1 MKTKTALAASGLIFL
16 GLAASAGALAASRGT
31 IDKRVAETLTEFHGL
46 NSANKDLVGKSAGM
60 LVFPKVTKGG
70 VGVAGEYGE
79 GALVVNGKTMG
90 YYSVG
95 AASVGLTLG
104 VAEHSEIIMFMTA
117 DSLNAFKA
125 AKGWSIGA
133 DAGITVVS
141 AAASG
146 AYDSKI
152 EQKPILGFMFG
163 EKGLLADLSLEGE
176 KITPIKKGSGR

>member
-1 MKTKTALAASGLIFL
+1 MKPKTILATSGLIFL
-16 GLAASAGALAASRGT
+16 ALAAST
-31 IDKRVAETLTEFHGL
+31 TSFAASKADINKHVAETLTQFTSL
-46 NSANKDLVGKSAGM
+46 NSGNNDLISKSAGI
-60 LVFPKVTKGG
+60 LVFPRVTKGG

-79 GALVVNGKTMG
+79 GVLMVNGKTQG
-90 YYSVG
+90 YYSVA

-117 DSLNAFKA
+117 DSLKAFRA
-125 AKGWSIGA
+125 TKGWSIGA
-133 DAGITVVS
+133 DAGITLVS

-152 EQKPILGFMFG
+152 EQKPILGFVFG

-176 KITPIKKGSGR
+176 KITPIKEDAAH

>member
-1 MKTKTALAASGLIFL
+1 MKPKKILATSGLIFL
-16 GLAASAGALAASRGT
+16 GLAASTITFAASKAE
-31 IDKRVAETLTEFHGL
+31 INKHVAQTLTQFNSL
-46 NSANKDLVGKSAGM
+46 NAGNKNLIGKSAGM
-60 LVFPKVTKGG
+60 LVFPKVTKAGAG
-70 VGVAGEYGE
+70 IAGEHGE
-79 GALVVNGKTMG
+79 GALMVDGKTQG

-117 DSLNAFKA
+117 DSLKAFRA
-125 AKGWSIGA
+125 TRGWSIGA
-133 DAGITVVS
+133 DAGITLVT

-152 EQKPILGFMFG
+152 EQKPILGFVFG

-176 KITPIKKGSGR
+176 KITQIKEDAGH

>member
-1 MKTKTALAASGLIFL
+1 MKTKTVLLSTGLAAL
-16 GLAASAGALAASRGT
+16 GLATAAAAYAVSKSE
-31 IDKRVAETLTEFHGL
+31 INERVTAAVSEFHAL
-46 NSANKDLVGKSAGM
+46 SPSNKALGDKSAGM

-79 GALVVNGKTMG
+79 GVLIVNGKTMG

-117 DSLNAFKA
+117 DSLKAFKA
-125 AKGWSIGA
+125 TKGWSIGA

-152 EQKPILGFMFG
+152 EQKPILGFVFG

-176 KITPIKKGSGR
+176 KISQIKEGSGK

>member
-1 MKTKTALAASGLIFL
+1 MKTKTALATSGLILL
-16 GLAASAGALAASRGT
+16 GLAATATSFAASKAM
-31 IDKRVAETLTEFHGL
+31 INKRVAETLSEFHAL
-46 NSANKDLVGKSAGM
+46 NPANKNLVSKSAGM

-79 GALVVNGKTMG
+79 GVLMVNGKNMG

-104 VAEHSEIIMFMTA
+104 VANHSEIIMFMTA
-117 DSLNAFKA
+117 DSLKAFKDT
-125 AKGWSIGA
+125 KGWSIGA
-133 DAGITVVS
+133 DAGITLVS

-152 EQKPILGFMFG
+152 EQKPILGFVFG

-176 KITPIKKGSGR
+176 KITQIKEG